1 MSLFRNFKK
10 HTAHCIWSLMLLQ
23 IFLPMA
29 QAQEKS
35 SLVNTEFSCV
45 IWKKLPYDELY
56 YRQGAEYFPLA
67 LLANNR
73 SQLYPLKGMEALEL
87 YIPALDEKGQPIY
100 TLVGKGTFP
109 LSANRIIFFIVQRG
123 GEALLPLGLLG
134 IDDSLEGFPPGT
146 TRFVNMSNLSLKVGF
161 GSGVTNMKPR
171 AMTTIESKAPSD
183 GGFMPFL
190 VTDENGKRVFE
201 TRLMSQPNGR
211 DMVFILPSD
220 RVGRPIS
227 LRFVPQ
233 VISPKRSSGSDA
245 P

>member
-1 MSLFRNFKK
+1 MTLFRKFTAQCLLGILLLQVCIL
-10 HTAHCIWSLMLLQ
+10 TAHG
-23 IFLPMA
+23 
-29 QAQEKS
+29 QENS
-35 SLVNTEFSCV
+35 SPVNTEFSCV
-45 IWKKLPYDELY
+45 IWKKLPYDEIY
-56 YRQGAEYFPLA
+56 YRQGAEYLPLK

-87 YIPALDEKGQPIY
+87 HIPGLDEKGRPIY

-109 LSANRIIFFIVQRG
+109 LNANRVIFFIVQR
-123 GEALLPLGLLG
+123 EKALLPLGLLG

-161 GSGVTNMKPR
+161 GSSVTNLKPR
-171 AMTTIESKAPSD
+171 AMATVESKAPSD

-233 VISPKRSSGSDA
+233 VIPLKRGSASDT